1 VKPTCRLIG
10 EDGNVFNLIGL
21 TSRTLKE
28 AGQRAE
34 AKEFTE
40 RAFACHSYDAVLT
53 LIGEYVEITGDDELK
68 FEDCDHCG
76 TVGCDGS
83 CEDEEERGA

>member
-1 VKPTCRLIG
+1 MKPTCKLIG

-28 AGQRAE
+28 AGQRPE
-34 AKEFTE
+34 ANEFTE
-40 RAFACHSYDAVLT
+40 RAFACHSYDAVLV
-53 LIGEYVEITGDDELK
+53 LIQEYVEVTGRGDDEAL

-76 TVGCDGS
+76 TVGCGGS
-83 CEDEEERGA
+83 CEDEELG

>member
-1 VKPTCRLIG
+1 MKPTCRLIG

-34 AKEFTE
+34 AKQFCE
-40 RAFACHSYDAVLT
+40 RAFACHSYGEVLV
-53 LIGEYVEITGDDELK
+53 LIQEYVDVTGA
-68 FEDCDHCG
+68 G
-76 TVGCDGS
+76 
-83 CEDEEERGA
+83 EEELEFEVFDWADGGEEEELE

>member
-1 VKPTCRLIG
+1 MKPTCKLIG

-34 AKEFTE
+34 AKEFME

-53 LIGEYVEITGDDELK
+53 LIGEYVEITGDDEAL

-76 TVGCDGS
+76 YTGCEGE
-83 CEDEEERGA
+83 CLTGDEELV

>member
-1 VKPTCRLIG
+1 VKPTCKLIG

-21 TSRTLKE
+21 TSRTLKA

-34 AKEFTE
+34 AKEFME

-53 LIGEYVEITGDDELK
+53 LIAEYVEITGDDEPR
-68 FEDCDHCG
+68 FEDCDHCA

-83 CEDEEERGA
+83 CEDEDERGA

>member
-1 VKPTCRLIG
+1 MKPTCRLIG

-53 LIGEYVEITGDDELK
+53 LIGEYVDITGDDELK

-76 TVGCDGS
+76 CTS
-83 CEDEEERGA
+83 CEGECLTGDEELV